1 MNSNI
6 VIILYLLFLLVICS
20 NKPVLVE
27 GAMFSSS
34 NCSNVQ
40 GILNQLSTGH
50 TNCVNDPTIGINCNI
65 LSGLHDLVQN
75 EYNEVCSQ
83 QPNTQPNTPQLTC
96 PQECST
102 PPTWPAICETS
113 LFQHCIDP
121 NVDSSGGL
129 SCPDVCITPPTYPPI
144 CYTPSFSH
152 CLS

>member
-75 EYNEVCSQ
+75 EYNEVCNPTGGGLNDEDIITPEDQ
-83 QPNTQPNTPQLTC
+83 QNINLEDEDIITLEDEDIITLEDQPNLDNTP
-96 PQECST
+96 
-102 PPTWPAICETS
+102 S
-113 LFQHCIDP
+113 L
-121 NVDSSGGL
+121 V
-129 SCPDVCITPPTYPPI
+129 
-144 CYTPSFSH
+144 
-152 CLS
+152 

>member
-40 GILNQLSTGH
+40 GILNHISTGH

-65 LSGLHDLVQN
+65 LSGLQDLVQN
-75 EYNEVCSQ
+75 EYNEVCNPTEGGLNDEDIINQ
-83 QPNTQPNTPQLTC
+83 EDEQNPDNTP
-96 PQECST
+96 SR
-102 PPTWPAICETS
+102 
-113 LFQHCIDP
+113 
-121 NVDSSGGL
+121 V
-129 SCPDVCITPPTYPPI
+129 
-144 CYTPSFSH
+144 
-152 CLS
+152 